1 MIYLNRLLTKE
12 ETFKFLKDNKKYFI
26 RQKKFEMKKA
36 DDIYTVIH
44 SINEKGEAIKSENHT
59 QSLLES
65 DKMRAKLIINTTKL
79 FDSHKDVHIDGLW
92 KKTLKEQKGII
103 YFIQEH
109 KMDLKHV
116 ISDNL
121 KIYTENLSW
130 KDLGFNFEG
139 QTQALVFDAV
149 IEKARNEY
157 MFEQY
162 AKGYVVSHSVGMQYV
177 KLFMCINSEEKYYR
191 EEKENWDKYIDHVA
205 NREDAEEYGYFWAVT
220 EAKLI
225 EGSAVLKG
233 SNWATPT
240 QSLEVITPQSPLK
253 GADEPPLGTQGK
265 DIEPSE
271 DTQKS
276 LFEKFS

>member
-44 SINEKGEAIKSENHT
+44 SINEKGEAIKSDNHT